1 MENDDISSKNNLNP
15 KDQLNYKN
23 KAKNL
28 EFVKNNS
35 NIKIPYFK
43 EIAFDDFENIEETL
57 GKFSEQIIIRSN
69 SSKEDTDDTSSAGKF
84 LSIGPIDKND
94 ISLIKK
100 SWNEVLQSY
109 EKDDNNTVI
118 FQDYVDG
125 AKSVSVLTSY
135 KVGTDSPY
143 RTFSTYYGSQTD
155 AVTSGRYNKIK
166 NFFIHRSLDNL
177 PEKFKE
183 HYKFFKIQNQLENL
197 FGNKQLDI
205 EIVTDHK
212 EEPLLLQ
219 VRPLMGKVIKK
230 EPIMVER
237 SVIDENVKRYKELIP
252 TTDDRFGTNQIYSN
266 MSDMNPAE
274 MIGKKP
280 DNIAFSLYRF
290 MFTDTTWNKQRGEFG
305 YRIYSGGKLMEL
317 FNNVAYINVNHSL
330 NSFLTRNIKNETCE
344 KIINYQLN
352 KLETYPH
359 LHDSI
364 EFDIS
369 RSSYTFETDEKF
381 GEEYEN
387 IIDRKEII
395 QWHHDLIEIDS
406 FNSSTLHKNN
416 EIILDAFSKLDDSF
430 QYLDKE
436 NIKFVRDNMALPF
449 THHSRLGFVYFA
461 QLNNFLKNG
470 VINEEEKQ
478 NLLLSVNSISTK
490 MKQDA
495 YRVKTGDI
503 SLNDFLSIYG
513 HVRAGNYNLSS
524 SNLKSN
530 ISFAESLINTSNEPI
545 PSEPLKIDIFKK
557 IDDYFNLN
565 KISYTSENW
574 VEMFQ
579 LAVSTRENSKFYYTK
594 GIDGILNE
602 VEEKDISDRELF
614 QLLDF
619 EYNDMNTFNQKIED
633 TLMPDV
639 ITSSDDFYAYEEMNK
654 DGNYIGQGTVTGEI
668 LFLDGIEN
676 NRNNLDNKII
686 VIPAADPGWDW
697 IFNYKIKSLITEF
710 GGPNSHMAI
719 RCAEHNIPAILGIG
733 EKNFSAILNSKN
745 LVVDFSNENFTI
757 L

>member
-1 MENDDISSKNNLNP
+1 MENDDISSKNNLNLQ
-15 KDQLNYKN
+15 DQLNYKN

-43 EIAFDDFENIEETL
+43 EITFDDFENIEETL

-205 EIVTDHK
+205 EIVIDHK

-219 VRPLMGKVIKK
+219 VRPLMGKTIKK

-381 GEEYEN
+381 GEEYKN

-530 ISFAESLINTSNEPI
+530 ISFVESLINTSNEPI
-545 PSEPLKIDIFKK
+545 PSEPLKINIFKK

-574 VEMFQ
+574 IEMFQ

-594 GIDGILNE
+594 GIDGILSE

-668 LFLDGIEN
+668 LFLDSIEN

-733 EKNFSAILNSKN
+733 EKNFSVILNSKN

>member
-15 KDQLNYKN
+15 QDQLNYKN

-69 SSKEDTDDTSSAGKF
+69 SSKEDTDETSSAGKF
-84 LSIGPIDKND
+84 LSIGPIEKND
-94 ISLIKK
+94 ISLVKK

-109 EKDDNNTVI
+109 EKEDNNTVI

-166 NFFIHRSLDNL
+166 NFFIHRSLNNL

-183 HYKFFKIQNQLENL
+183 YYKFFKIQNQLENL

-205 EIVTDHK
+205 EIVTDQK

-280 DNIAFSLYRF
+280 DNIAFGLYRF

-381 GEEYEN
+381 GEEYKN

-503 SLNDFLSIYG
+503 SLNDFLILYG

-530 ISFAESLINTSNEPI
+530 ISFAESLINTSNEPT

-602 VEEKDISDRELF
+602 IEEKDISDRELF

-619 EYNDMNTFNQKIED
+619 EYNDMNTFNQKIVD

-639 ITSSDDFYAYEEMNK
+639 VTSSDDFYAYEEMNK

-668 LFLDGIEN
+668 LFLDGTEN
-676 NRNNLDNKII
+676 NKNNLDDKII

>member
-15 KDQLNYKN
+15 QDQLNYKN

-43 EIAFDDFENIEETL
+43 EITFDDFENIEETL
-57 GKFSEQIIIRSN
+57 GKFSKQIIIRSN
-69 SSKEDTDDTSSAGKF
+69 SSKEDTDETSSAGKF

-183 HYKFFKIQNQLENL
+183 YYKFFKIQNQLENL

-205 EIVTDHK
+205 EIVTDQK

-381 GEEYEN
+381 GEEYKN

-470 VINEEEKQ
+470 VITEEEKK

-495 YRVKTGDI
+495 YRVKRGEI

-619 EYNDMNTFNQKIED
+619 EYNDMNTFNQKIVD

-639 ITSSDDFYAYEEMNK
+639 VTSSDDFYAYEEMNK
-654 DGNYIGQGTVTGEI
+654 DGNYIGQGTVSGEI

-697 IFNYKIKSLITEF
+697 IFNYKIKSLITQF

>member
-1 MENDDISSKNNLNP
+1 MENDDISSKNNLNRQ
-15 KDQLNYKN
+15 DQLNYKN

-43 EIAFDDFENIEETL
+43 EIAFDDFENIEEIL

-69 SSKEDTDDTSSAGKF
+69 SSKEDTDETSSAGKF

-94 ISLIKK
+94 ISIIKK

-183 HYKFFKIQNQLENL
+183 YYKFFKIQNQLENL

-205 EIVTDHK
+205 EIVTDQK

-381 GEEYEN
+381 GEEYKN
-387 IIDRKEII
+387 IIDREEII

-406 FNSSTLHKNN
+406 FNSSTLDRNN

-503 SLNDFLSIYG
+503 SLNDFLIIYG

-602 VEEKDISDRELF
+602 IEEKDISDRELF

>member
-15 KDQLNYKN
+15 QDQLNYKN

-43 EIAFDDFENIEETL
+43 EITFDDFENIEETL
-57 GKFSEQIIIRSN
+57 GKFSKQIIIRSN
-69 SSKEDTDDTSSAGKF
+69 SSKEDTDETSSAGKF

-381 GEEYEN
+381 GEEYKN
-387 IIDRKEII
+387 IINRKEII

-416 EIILDAFSKLDDSF
+416 EIILDAFSNLDENF

-530 ISFAESLINTSNEPI
+530 ISFAESLINTSNKPI

-619 EYNDMNTFNQKIED
+619 EYNDINTFNQKIED

-668 LFLDGIEN
+668 LFLDGIED

>member
-15 KDQLNYKN
+15 QDQLNYKN

-43 EIAFDDFENIEETL
+43 EITFDDFEYIEETL

-69 SSKEDTDDTSSAGKF
+69 SSKEDTDETSSAGKF

-183 HYKFFKIQNQLENL
+183 YYKFFKIQNQLENL

-205 EIVTDHK
+205 EIVTDQK

-381 GEEYEN
+381 GEEYKN

-594 GIDGILNE
+594 GIDGILSE

-614 QLLDF
+614 KLLDF

>member
-1 MENDDISSKNNLNP
+1 MQNDDISSKNNLNP
-15 KDQLNYKN
+15 QDQLNYKN

-43 EIAFDDFENIEETL
+43 EITFDDFENIEETL

-69 SSKEDTDDTSSAGKF
+69 SSKEDTDETSSAGKF

-94 ISLIKK
+94 ISLVKK

-135 KVGTDSPY
+135 KVGTNSPY

-166 NFFIHRSLDNL
+166 NFFIHRSLDSL

-183 HYKFFKIQNQLENL
+183 YYKFFKIQNQLENL

-230 EPIMVER
+230 EPIMVEK
-237 SVIDENVKRYKELIP
+237 SVIDKNVKRYKELIP

-381 GEEYEN
+381 GEEYKN

-395 QWHHDLIEIDS
+395 QWHQDLIEIDS
-406 FNSSTLHKNN
+406 FNTSTLHKNN

-530 ISFAESLINTSNEPI
+530 ISFAESLINTSNKPI

-602 VEEKDISDRELF
+602 VEKKDISDRELF

-619 EYNDMNTFNQKIED
+619 EYNDMNTYNQKIED

-654 DGNYIGQGTVTGEI
+654 NGNYIGQGTVSGEI

-676 NRNNLDNKII
+676 NRNNLDDKII

-697 IFNYKIKSLITEF
+697 IFNYKIKALITEF

>member
-15 KDQLNYKN
+15 QDQLNYKN

-43 EIAFDDFENIEETL
+43 EIIFDDFENIEETL
-57 GKFSEQIIIRSN
+57 GKFSKQIIIRSN
-69 SSKEDTDDTSSAGKF
+69 SSKEDTDETSSAGKF

-183 HYKFFKIQNQLENL
+183 YYKFFKIQNQLENL

-205 EIVTDHK
+205 EIVTDEK

-219 VRPLMGKVIKK
+219 VRPLMGKLIKK

-381 GEEYEN
+381 GEEYKN

-594 GIDGILNE
+594 GIDGILSE
-602 VEEKDISDRELF
+602 VEEKNISDRELF
-614 QLLDF
+614 KLLDF

-668 LFLDGIEN
+668 LFLDGTEN
-676 NRNNLDNKII
+676 NKNNLDNKII

>member
-15 KDQLNYKN
+15 QDQLNYKN

-43 EIAFDDFENIEETL
+43 EIIFDDFENIEEIL
-57 GKFSEQIIIRSN
+57 GKFSKQIIIRSN
-69 SSKEDTDDTSSAGKF
+69 SSKEDTDETSSAGKF
-84 LSIGPIDKND
+84 LSIG
-94 ISLIKK
+94 
-100 SWNEVLQSY
+100 
-109 EKDDNNTVI
+109 
-118 FQDYVDG
+118 
-125 AKSVSVLTSY
+125 SVSVLTSY
-135 KVGTDSPY
+135 KVGTDSAY

-183 HYKFFKIQNQLENL
+183 YYKFFKIQNQLENL

-237 SVIDENVKRYKELIP
+237 SVIDENVKRYKELIT

-381 GEEYEN
+381 GEEYKN
-387 IIDRKEII
+387 IIDREEII

-406 FNSSTLHKNN
+406 FNSSTLDRNN

-470 VINEEEKQ
+470 VITEEEKQ

-495 YRVKTGDI
+495 YKVKTGDI

-530 ISFAESLINTSNEPI
+530 ISFAESLINTSNKPI

-565 KISYTSENW
+565 KISYTSE
-574 VEMFQ
+574 
-579 LAVSTRENSKFYYTK
+579 TRENSKFYYTK

-602 VEEKDISDRELF
+602 LEEKDISDRKLF

-654 DGNYIGQGTVTGEI
+654 DGNYIGQGTVSGEI
-668 LFLDGIEN
+668 LFLDGTEN

>member
-15 KDQLNYKN
+15 QDQLNYKN

-43 EIAFDDFENIEETL
+43 EITFDDFENIEETL

-69 SSKEDTDDTSSAGKF
+69 SSKEDTDETSSAGKF

-183 HYKFFKIQNQLENL
+183 YYKFFKIQNQLENL
-197 FGNKQLDI
+197 FGNKHLDI

-237 SVIDENVKRYKELIP
+237 SVIDENVKRYKELIQ

-280 DNIAFSLYRF
+280 DNIAFSLYSF
-290 MFTDTTWNKQRGEFG
+290 MFSDTTWNKQRGEFG

-369 RSSYTFETDEKF
+369 RSSYIFETDEKF
-381 GEEYEN
+381 GEEYKN
-387 IIDRKEII
+387 IIDKKEII

-503 SLNDFLSIYG
+503 TLKDFLSIYG

-530 ISFAESLINTSNEPI
+530 ISFAESLINTSNKPI

-602 VEEKDISDRELF
+602 VEEKNISDRELF
-614 QLLDF
+614 KLLDF
-619 EYNDMNTFNQKIED
+619 EYNNMNTFNQKIED

-668 LFLDGIEN
+668 LFLDGTEN

>member
-15 KDQLNYKN
+15 QDQLNYKN

-69 SSKEDTDDTSSAGKF
+69 SSKEDTDETSSAGKF
-84 LSIGPIDKND
+84 LSIGPIEKND
-94 ISLIKK
+94 ISLVKK

-109 EKDDNNTVI
+109 EKEDNNTVI

-166 NFFIHRSLDNL
+166 NFFIHRSLNNL

-183 HYKFFKIQNQLENL
+183 YYKFFKIQNQLENL

-205 EIVTDHK
+205 EIVTDQK

-381 GEEYEN
+381 GEEYKN
-387 IIDRKEII
+387 IIDKKEII

-503 SLNDFLSIYG
+503 SLNDFLILYG

-530 ISFAESLINTSNEPI
+530 ISFAESLINTSNEPT

-602 VEEKDISDRELF
+602 IEEKDISDRELF

-619 EYNDMNTFNQKIED
+619 EYNDMNTFNQKIVD

-639 ITSSDDFYAYEEMNK
+639 VTSSDDFYAYEEMNK

-668 LFLDGIEN
+668 LFLDGTEN
-676 NRNNLDNKII
+676 NKNNLDDKII

>member
-15 KDQLNYKN
+15 QDQLNYKN

-69 SSKEDTDDTSSAGKF
+69 SSKEDTDETSSAGKF
-84 LSIGPIDKND
+84 LSIGPIEKND
-94 ISLIKK
+94 ISLVKK

-109 EKDDNNTVI
+109 EKEDNNTVI

-183 HYKFFKIQNQLENL
+183 YYKFFNIQNQLENL

-205 EIVTDHK
+205 EIVTDQK

-290 MFTDTTWNKQRGEFG
+290 MFTDTTWNIQRGEFG

-381 GEEYEN
+381 GEEYKN

-503 SLNDFLSIYG
+503 SLNDFLILYG

-530 ISFAESLINTSNEPI
+530 ISFAESLIHTSNEPT

-557 IDDYFNLN
+557 IDDYFNFN

-602 VEEKDISDRELF
+602 IEEKDISDRELF

-619 EYNDMNTFNQKIED
+619 EYNDMNTFNQKIVD

-639 ITSSDDFYAYEEMNK
+639 VTSSDDFYAYEEMNK

-668 LFLDGIEN
+668 LFLDGTEN
-676 NRNNLDNKII
+676 NKNNLDDKII

>member
-1 MENDDISSKNNLNP
+1 MENDDTSSNKNLNP
-15 KDQLNYKN
+15 QDQLNYKN

-28 EFVKNNS
+28 EFVQNNS

-43 EIAFDDFENIEETL
+43 EVTFDDFENIAEIL
-57 GKFSEQIIIRSN
+57 KNFSKQIIIRSN
-69 SSKEDTDDTSSAGKF
+69 SSKEDTDENSNAGKF
-84 LSIGPIDKND
+84 LSIGPIDKDD

-100 SWNEVLQSY
+100 SWKEVLQSY
-109 EKDDNNTVI
+109 EKEDNNTVI

-135 KVGTDSPY
+135 KVGTDSAY

-155 AVTSGRYNKIK
+155 AVTSGKYNRIK

-183 HYKFFKIQNQLENL
+183 YKKLFKIQNQLESL
-197 FGNKQLDI
+197 FVNKQLDI
-205 EIVTDHK
+205 EIVTNQK

-237 SVIDENVKRYKELIP
+237 SVIEENVKRYKKLITP
-252 TTDDRFGTNQIYSN
+252 TDDRFGTNQIYSN

-280 DNIAFSLYRF
+280 DNIAFSLYKF

-305 YRIYSGGKLMEL
+305 YRMYSGGKLMEL

-330 NSFLTRNIKNETCE
+330 NSFLTRNVENETCE
-344 KIINYQLN
+344 KIINYQLK

-369 RSSYTFETDEKF
+369 RSSYTFETDDKF
-381 GEEYEN
+381 GEEYKN
-387 IIDRKEII
+387 IINKKEII

-406 FNSSTLHKNN
+406 FNSSTLQKNN
-416 EIILDAFSKLDDSF
+416 KIILDAFSKLDDSF
-430 QYLDKE
+430 QYLNKE
-436 NIKFVRDNMALPF
+436 NMKFVRDNMALPF

-461 QLNNFLKNG
+461 QLNNFLKNE
-470 VINEEEKQ
+470 VINDEEKN

-490 MKQDA
+490 MKSDA
-495 YRVKTGDI
+495 YRVKTEEI
-503 SLNDFLSIYG
+503 SLNDFLTIYG

-524 SNLKSN
+524 SNLKNN
-530 ISFAESLINTSNEPI
+530 ISFTESLVNTSNKPISTEPI
-545 PSEPLKIDIFKK
+545 QNDIYRKINN
-557 IDDYFNLN
+557 YFNLN
-565 KISYTSENW
+565 KISYTANSW

-602 VEEKDISDRELF
+602 IKEKGTSDRELF
-614 QLLDF
+614 QMLGF
-619 EYNDMNTFNQKIED
+619 EYNDINTFNPEISD

-654 DGNYIGQGTVTGEI
+654 NGNYIGQGTVTGEI
-668 LFLDGIEN
+668 LFLDSIEIN
-676 NRNNLDNKII
+676 KNNLDNKII

-745 LVVDFSNENFTI
+745 LAVDFSNENFTI

>member
-15 KDQLNYKN
+15 QDQLNYKN

-69 SSKEDTDDTSSAGKF
+69 SSKEDTDETSSAGKF

-94 ISLIKK
+94 ISLVKK

-109 EKDDNNTVI
+109 EKEDNNTVI

-183 HYKFFKIQNQLENL
+183 YYKFFKIQNQLENL

-205 EIVTDHK
+205 EIVTDQK

-381 GEEYEN
+381 GEEYKN

-503 SLNDFLSIYG
+503 SLNDFLILYG

-602 VEEKDISDRELF
+602 IEEKDISDRELF

-619 EYNDMNTFNQKIED
+619 EYNDMNTFNQKIVD

-639 ITSSDDFYAYEEMNK
+639 VTSSDDFYAYEEMNK

-668 LFLDGIEN
+668 LFLDGTEN
-676 NRNNLDNKII
+676 NKNNLDDKII

>member
-15 KDQLNYKN
+15 QDQLNYKN

-69 SSKEDTDDTSSAGKF
+69 SSKEDTDETSSAGKF

-183 HYKFFKIQNQLENL
+183 YYKFFKIQNQLENL

-237 SVIDENVKRYKELIP
+237 SVIDENVKRYKELIT

-381 GEEYEN
+381 GEEYKN
-387 IIDRKEII
+387 IIDSKEII

-478 NLLLSVNSISTK
+478 NLLLSVNSVSTK

-495 YRVKTGDI
+495 YRVKIGDI

-530 ISFAESLINTSNEPI
+530 ISFAESLINTSNEII

-594 GIDGILNE
+594 GIDGILSE
-602 VEEKDISDRELF
+602 VEEKNISDRELF
-614 QLLDF
+614 KLLDF

-654 DGNYIGQGTVTGEI
+654 DGNYIGQGTVSGEI
-668 LFLDGIEN
+668 LFLDGTEN

>member
-1 MENDDISSKNNLNP
+1 MENDDTSSKNNLNP
-15 KDQLNYKN
+15 QDQLNYKN

-43 EIAFDDFENIEETL
+43 EITFDDFENIEETL
-57 GKFSEQIIIRSN
+57 GKFSKQIIIRSN
-69 SSKEDTDDTSSAGKF
+69 SSKEDTDETSSAGKF
-84 LSIGPIDKND
+84 LSIGPIEKND

-183 HYKFFKIQNQLENL
+183 YYKFFKIQNQLENL

-237 SVIDENVKRYKELIP
+237 SVIDENVKRYKELIS

-317 FNNVAYINVNHSL
+317 FNNVAYL
-330 NSFLTRNIKNETCE
+330 
-344 KIINYQLN
+344 
-352 KLETYPH
+352 
-359 LHDSI
+359 
-364 EFDIS
+364 
-369 RSSYTFETDEKF
+369 
-381 GEEYEN
+381 
-387 IIDRKEII
+387 
-395 QWHHDLIEIDS
+395 
-406 FNSSTLHKNN
+406 
-416 EIILDAFSKLDDSF
+416 
-430 QYLDKE
+430 
-436 NIKFVRDNMALPF
+436 
-449 THHSRLGFVYFA
+449 
-461 QLNNFLKNG
+461 
-470 VINEEEKQ
+470 
-478 NLLLSVNSISTK
+478 
-490 MKQDA
+490 
-495 YRVKTGDI
+495 
-503 SLNDFLSIYG
+503 
-513 HVRAGNYNLSS
+513 
-524 SNLKSN
+524 
-530 ISFAESLINTSNEPI
+530 SLIHI
-545 PSEPLKIDIFKK
+545 
-557 IDDYFNLN
+557 
-565 KISYTSENW
+565 
-574 VEMFQ
+574 
-579 LAVSTRENSKFYYTK
+579 
-594 GIDGILNE
+594 
-602 VEEKDISDRELF
+602 
-614 QLLDF
+614 
-619 EYNDMNTFNQKIED
+619 
-633 TLMPDV
+633 
-639 ITSSDDFYAYEEMNK
+639 
-654 DGNYIGQGTVTGEI
+654 
-668 LFLDGIEN
+668 
-676 NRNNLDNKII
+676 
-686 VIPAADPGWDW
+686 
-697 IFNYKIKSLITEF
+697 
-710 GGPNSHMAI
+710 
-719 RCAEHNIPAILGIG
+719 
-733 EKNFSAILNSKN
+733 
-745 LVVDFSNENFTI
+745 
-757 L
+757 

>member
-15 KDQLNYKN
+15 QDQLNYKN

-43 EIAFDDFENIEETL
+43 EITFDDFENIEETL
-57 GKFSEQIIIRSN
+57 GKFSKQIIIRSN
-69 SSKEDTDDTSSAGKF
+69 SSKEDTDETSSAGKF

-183 HYKFFKIQNQLENL
+183 YYKFFKIQNQLENL

-205 EIVTDHK
+205 EIVTDEK

-219 VRPLMGKVIKK
+219 VRPLMGKAIIK

-381 GEEYEN
+381 GEEYKN

-503 SLNDFLSIYG
+503 SLNDFLIIYG

-639 ITSSDDFYAYEEMNK
+639 VTSSDDFYAYEEMNK

>member
-15 KDQLNYKN
+15 QDQLNYKN

-43 EIAFDDFENIEETL
+43 EIIFDDFENIEETL
-57 GKFSEQIIIRSN
+57 GKFSKQIIIRSN
-69 SSKEDTDDTSSAGKF
+69 SSKEDTDETSSAGKF

-118 FQDYVDG
+118 IQDYVDG

-183 HYKFFKIQNQLENL
+183 YYKFFKIQNQLENL

-205 EIVTDHK
+205 EIVTDQK

-381 GEEYEN
+381 GEEYKN

-495 YRVKTGDI
+495 YRVKTGSI

-654 DGNYIGQGTVTGEI
+654 DGNYIGQGTVSGEI

>member
-15 KDQLNYKN
+15 QDQLNYKN

-43 EIAFDDFENIEETL
+43 EITFDDFENIEETL
-57 GKFSEQIIIRSN
+57 GKFSKQIIIRSN
-69 SSKEDTDDTSSAGKF
+69 SSKEDTDETSSAGKF

-109 EKDDNNTVI
+109 EKEDNNTVI

-183 HYKFFKIQNQLENL
+183 YYKFFKIQNQLENL

-381 GEEYEN
+381 GEEYKN

-470 VINEEEKQ
+470 VITEEEKK

-495 YRVKTGDI
+495 YRVKREDI

-594 GIDGILNE
+594 GIDGILSE

-619 EYNDMNTFNQKIED
+619 EYNDMNTFNQEIED

>member
-15 KDQLNYKN
+15 QEQLNYKN

-43 EIAFDDFENIEETL
+43 EIIFDDFENIEETL
-57 GKFSEQIIIRSN
+57 GKFSKQIIIRSN
-69 SSKEDTDDTSSAGKF
+69 SSKEDTDETSSAGKF

-118 FQDYVDG
+118 IQDYVDG

-183 HYKFFKIQNQLENL
+183 YYKFFKIQNQLENL

-205 EIVTDHK
+205 EIVIDHK

-219 VRPLMGKVIKK
+219 VRPLMGKEIKK

-237 SVIDENVKRYKELIP
+237 SVINENVKRYKELIT

-381 GEEYEN
+381 GEEYKN
-387 IIDRKEII
+387 IIDSKEII

-495 YRVKTGDI
+495 YRVKTGSI

-530 ISFAESLINTSNEPI
+530 ISFAESLINTSNKPI

-654 DGNYIGQGTVTGEI
+654 DGNYIGQGTVSGEI

>member
-1 MENDDISSKNNLNP
+1 MENDDTSSKNNLNP
-15 KDQLNYKN
+15 QDQLNYKN

-43 EIAFDDFENIEETL
+43 EIIFDDFENIEETL
-57 GKFSEQIIIRSN
+57 GKFSKQIIIRSN
-69 SSKEDTDDTSSAGKF
+69 SSKEDTDETSSAGKF

-183 HYKFFKIQNQLENL
+183 YYKFFKIQNQLENL

-205 EIVTDHK
+205 EIVTDQK

-381 GEEYEN
+381 GEEYKN

-654 DGNYIGQGTVTGEI
+654 DGNYIGQGTVSGEI
-668 LFLDGIEN
+668 LFLDGTEN

>member
-15 KDQLNYKN
+15 QDQLNYKN

-43 EIAFDDFENIEETL
+43 EIIFDDFENIEETL
-57 GKFSEQIIIRSN
+57 GKFSKQIIIRSN
-69 SSKEDTDDTSSAGKF
+69 SSKEDTDETSSAGKF

-183 HYKFFKIQNQLENL
+183 HYKFFKIQNQLESL

-205 EIVTDHK
+205 EIVTDQK

-381 GEEYEN
+381 GEEYKN

-668 LFLDGIEN
+668 LFLDSIEN

>member
-69 SSKEDTDDTSSAGKF
+69 SSKEDTDETSSAGKF
-84 LSIGPIDKND
+84 LSIGPIEKND
-94 ISLIKK
+94 IPLIKK

-109 EKDDNNTVI
+109 EKEDNNTVI

-183 HYKFFKIQNQLENL
+183 YYKFFKIQNQLENL

-205 EIVTDHK
+205 EIVTDQK

-381 GEEYEN
+381 GEEYKN
-387 IIDRKEII
+387 IIDSKEII

-495 YRVKTGDI
+495 YRVKTGNI

-614 QLLDF
+614 QFLDF
-619 EYNDMNTFNQKIED
+619 EYNEMNTFNQKIED

-639 ITSSDDFYAYEEMNK
+639 VTSSDDFYAYEEMNK
-654 DGNYIGQGTVTGEI
+654 DGNYIGQGTVSGEI
-668 LFLDGIEN
+668 LFLDGTEN

>member
-15 KDQLNYKN
+15 QDQLNYKN

-43 EIAFDDFENIEETL
+43 EIISDDFENIEQILEE
-57 GKFSEQIIIRSN
+57 FSKQIIIRSN
-69 SSKEDTDDTSSAGKF
+69 SSKEDTDETSSAGKF

-183 HYKFFKIQNQLENL
+183 YYKFFKIQNQLENL

-205 EIVTDHK
+205 EIVTDQK

-219 VRPLMGKVIKK
+219 VRPLMGKAIKK

-381 GEEYEN
+381 GEEYKN

-503 SLNDFLSIYG
+503 SLNDFLIIYG

-602 VEEKDISDRELF
+602 IEEKDISDRELF

-619 EYNDMNTFNQKIED
+619 EYNDINTFNQKIVD

-639 ITSSDDFYAYEEMNK
+639 VTSSDDFYAYEEMNK

-668 LFLDGIEN
+668 LFLDGTEN

-733 EKNFSAILNSKN
+733 EKNFLAILNSKN

>member
-1 MENDDISSKNNLNP
+1 MDNEDTSSKNNLNP
-15 KDQLNYKN
+15 QDQLNYKN

-43 EIAFDDFENIEETL
+43 EIVSDDFKNIEDILKE
-57 GKFSEQIIIRSN
+57 FSKQIIIRSN
-69 SSKEDTDDTSSAGKF
+69 SSKEDTDETSSAGKF

-183 HYKFFKIQNQLENL
+183 YYKFFKIQNQLENL

-205 EIVTDHK
+205 EIVTDEK

-219 VRPLMGKVIKK
+219 VRPLMGKSIIK

-252 TTDDRFGTNQIYSN
+252 TTVDRFGTNQIYSN

-381 GEEYEN
+381 GEEYKN
-387 IIDRKEII
+387 IIDKKEII

-470 VINEEEKQ
+470 VITEEEKK

-545 PSEPLKIDIFKK
+545 LSEPLKIDIFKK

-654 DGNYIGQGTVTGEI
+654 DGNYIGQGTVSGEI